1 MGLIDFINS
10 IGKSFMDFAS
20 SSSDFKCAQCIK
32 CKQCV
37 KTLSNSE
44 QVRVF
49 TCPAVDPN
57 LADDEYIDSLLPDV
71 INGITPEYIEAYN
84 NNRDTIYSY
93 LYSNPT
99 VYSNL
104 ATPLLLKSCTP
115 VTTYDELLYFYKA
128 ISCPK
133 FRPFID
139 TSNIVG
145 YNDNLQ
151 TFVAPN
157 IISFD
162 DLPATD
168 KTMITQTEG
177 W

>member
-20 SSSDFKCAQCIK
+20 TSTDFKCSQCIK

-37 KTLSNSE
+37 KTLSDSS

-71 INGITPEYIEAYN
+71 ANGIGTDYIEAYN

-93 LYSNPT
+93 LYTSPV
-99 VYSNL
+99 VYLNS
-104 ATPLLLKSCTP
+104 AIPLLFKNCMP
-115 VTTYDELLYFYKA
+115 VTTYDELLYFYQA
-128 ISCPK
+128 SGCPK

-139 TSNIVG
+139 
-145 YNDNLQ
+145 
-151 TFVAPN
+151 
-157 IISFD
+157 
-162 DLPATD
+162 
-168 KTMITQTEG
+168 
-177 W
+177 